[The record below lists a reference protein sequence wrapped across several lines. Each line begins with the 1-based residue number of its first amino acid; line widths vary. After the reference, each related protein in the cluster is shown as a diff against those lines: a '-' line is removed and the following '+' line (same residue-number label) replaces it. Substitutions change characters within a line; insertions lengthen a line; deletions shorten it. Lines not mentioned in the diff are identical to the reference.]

1 VRGAGSSGEC
11 GVSFMPTVMHSARR
25 RMAATAARRA
35 LLLDS
40 AAVLLALLVLMSA
53 LLSVQGFL
61 LHPTGPIHTI
71 TRPSSLPTPF
81 FLLGKTASQP
91 TSLGAGRAGNDYHH
105 HQQHSLR
112 HLKETDK
119 AGPLKALRQAVALLN
134 SALQLVFSSGDV
146 FGTYSS
152 LPPNTRAPDLGRRR
166 GGASS
171 SSSGSSGGGGGPRWG
186 RGRMRGEGVQDGAA
200 DGDEAGGDLEAAEEG
215 GETEAGEVGLSDLVS
230 KRDLN
235 SWEAWQGGNP
245 QKQREDE
252 QRAQRQQR
260 RRKKMTFSTRYS
272 CAVSVANAS
281 RLEEYMALPFDQYS
295 LLDQSFISRVEGK
308 ENEQGNVFRFMVPA
322 NELVGLQ
329 TVPIVDVRV
338 DVDARKRQ
346 LSITSISSRFVA
358 RSADGTILGTQA
370 MSLLTNNSLAFS
382 TRILWDSSTS
392 KQSGKLGSVSLSG
405 NPSSWDAAA
414 GEGGGDVPAEGV
426 GNGPGANLARLRRRI
441 FFRGGNAN
449 KATQG
454 QQLAEEGL
462 KAGAGSPSEIR
473 SDVAA
478 ARLRKLSCRANLEVG
493 VVVPPPFSLLPG
505 LILRQGASL
514 ILSTLVGTLVNRFL
528 ELLIE
533 DFHKWQDQVSR
544 EANAGALLGYDPQR
558 FDEREIEVSEADED
572 DDEPLPPPQA
582 GPLLEPE
589 YII

>member
-1 VRGAGSSGEC
+1 
-11 GVSFMPTVMHSARR
+11 M
-25 RMAATAARRA
+25 
-35 LLLDS
+35 
-40 AAVLLALLVLMSA
+40 
-53 LLSVQGFL
+53 
-61 LHPTGPIHTI
+61 
-71 TRPSSLPTPF
+71 
-81 FLLGKTASQP
+81 
-91 TSLGAGRAGNDYHH
+91 
-105 HQQHSLR
+105 
-112 HLKETDK
+112 
-119 AGPLKALRQAVALLN
+119 
-134 SALQLVFSSGDV
+134 
-146 FGTYSS
+146 
-152 LPPNTRAPDLGRRR
+152 
-166 GGASS
+166 
-171 SSSGSSGGGGGPRWG
+171 
-186 RGRMRGEGVQDGAA
+186 
-200 DGDEAGGDLEAAEEG
+200 EAAQGGG
-215 GETEAGEVGLSDLVS
+215 GETEAGEVGLNDLVS

-245 QKQREDE
+245 QNQREDE

-272 CAVSVANAS
+272 CAVSVVNAS

-308 ENEQGNVFRFMVPA
+308 ENEKGNVFRFMVPA

-392 KQSGKLGSVSLSG
+392 KQSSRFGTVPLSS
-405 NPSSWDAAA
+405 NPSSSSSWGGAA
-414 GEGGGDVPAEGV
+414 GEVGADVRGEGG

-441 FFRGGNAN
+441 FFRGGNAS
-449 KATQG
+449 KATQA
-454 QQLAEEGL
+454 QQLLEDDET
-462 KAGAGSPSEIR
+462 KAGAGSP
-473 SDVAA
+473 DVAA

-533 DFHKWQDQVSR
+533 DFHKWQDQASR
-544 EANAGALLGYDPQR
+544 EASAGALLGYDPQR
-558 FDEREIEVSEADED
+558 FDEREIEVSEADDD
-572 DDEPLPPPQA
+572 DDEPPPPPQA